1 MSQSSTEFNAFR
13 LQYIVLL
20 SLATISILVNVLL
33 LFMTLQA
40 EEYNWQAVTWQDWGE
55 LLFHIL
61 TSLLL
66 IYFAQLL
73 RKRKLAEEED
83 V

>member
-20 SLATISILVNVLL
+20 SLAVISVLVNVLL

-40 EEYNWQAVTWQDWGE
+40 EEYNWQAVAWQDWGE

-61 TSLLL
+61 TSILL

-73 RKRKLAEEED
+73 RKRKLAAEED